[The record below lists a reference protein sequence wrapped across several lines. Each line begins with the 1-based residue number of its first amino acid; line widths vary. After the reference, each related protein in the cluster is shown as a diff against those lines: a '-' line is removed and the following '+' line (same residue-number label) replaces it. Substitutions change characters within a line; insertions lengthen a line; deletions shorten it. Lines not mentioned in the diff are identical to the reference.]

1 MYYCPFVTLD
11 FDAAVIHDEL
21 IYRWSPPPSRSP
33 GSGEGCAHGGGMA
46 RCGDHAWVALLA
58 RCRMTL
64 ALVVATFIEHSA
76 SLTCRGQNGRR
87 SAKVPDEALEGLNG
101 QGL

>member
-1 MYYCPFVTLD
+1 
-11 FDAAVIHDEL
+11 
-21 IYRWSPPPSRSP
+21 
-33 GSGEGCAHGGGMA
+33 MA

-64 ALVVATFIEHSA
+64 ALVVATVIGHSA

-87 SAKVPDEALEGLNG
+87 SAKVPDEALEGLKILY
-101 QGL
+101 GLGILHKICEGANII